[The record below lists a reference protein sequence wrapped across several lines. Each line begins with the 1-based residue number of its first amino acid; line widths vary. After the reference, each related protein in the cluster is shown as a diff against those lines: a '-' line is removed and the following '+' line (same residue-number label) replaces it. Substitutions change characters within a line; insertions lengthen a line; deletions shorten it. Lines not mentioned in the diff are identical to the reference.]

1 MSSRVNIV
9 DRLIE
14 LVPSW
19 LAWPMSAL
27 STLAAFAGA
36 GLVFAAASLGS
47 VRAAIWAGIAFGA
60 AAILW
65 HLADY
70 AAGNRS

>member
-1 MSSRVNIV
+1 
-9 DRLIE
+9 
-14 LVPSW
+14 
-19 LAWPMSAL
+19 MSAL
-27 STLAAFAGA
+27 STLAAFTGA
-36 GLVFAAASLGS
+36 GLVFAAAALGS